1 MGHDEPRAGSGRDA
15 TVHAG
20 IILASS
26 SYCQVKSMSRV
37 RRGRHSRRFGRLA
50 GRAIFCS
57 LVLIGSACTSR
68 SEGRFDKIILISI
81 DTLRADYLGAY
92 GAPVELTPAIDA
104 LAGSG
109 VLFDD
114 AITSATSTLP
124 SHTSLFYSVHT
135 FVHNA
140 YTGNPSDPQ
149 ITSPVEVLRR
159 AGYRTAA
166 FVGGGQLR
174 SVFSLDRG
182 FETYEVVNTR
192 NINSRTRDTDRLAQL
207 VTAANGFLEQHGDEP
222 FFLFLHTYEPHTP
235 YNPPAR
241 FIEQVRALDT
251 GGAPRSS
258 TRF

>member
-1 MGHDEPRAGSGRDA
+1 
-15 TVHAG
+15 
-20 IILASS
+20 
-26 SYCQVKSMSRV
+26 MSRV

-50 GRAIFCS
+50 GHAIFCS
-57 LVLIGSACTSR
+57 LVLIRSACTSR

-140 YTGNPSDPQ
+140 YTGNPPDPQ

-174 SVFSLDRG
+174 PVFSLDRG

-192 NINSRTRDTDRLAQL
+192 NINSRTRDTDRL
-207 VTAANGFLEQHGDEP
+207 
-222 FFLFLHTYEPHTP
+222 
-235 YNPPAR
+235 
-241 FIEQVRALDT
+241 
-251 GGAPRSS
+251 
-258 TRF
+258 